1 MHGSILTVH
10 VVEARD
16 LKPMDMDDTSDP
28 YVILEIENQ
37 RIETNYKKQTVSPVW
52 NESFTF
58 DIVNGREALKC
69 TVMNKGTLY
78 EGEFEG
84 QCYVSL
90 NGLRDQ
96 MKHDLWFDLTDENGL
111 QSQGRIR
118 LMLHWVYSRV
128 QYFSEYLSKW
138 DETLYKDI

>member
-1 MHGSILTVH
+1 
-10 VVEARD
+10 
-16 LKPMDMDDTSDP
+16 
-28 YVILEIENQ
+28 
-37 RIETNYKKQTVSPVW
+37 
-52 NESFTF
+52 
-58 DIVNGREALKC
+58 
-69 TVMNKGTLY
+69 MNKGTLY

-138 DETLYKDI
+138 DETLYKDIQEKE